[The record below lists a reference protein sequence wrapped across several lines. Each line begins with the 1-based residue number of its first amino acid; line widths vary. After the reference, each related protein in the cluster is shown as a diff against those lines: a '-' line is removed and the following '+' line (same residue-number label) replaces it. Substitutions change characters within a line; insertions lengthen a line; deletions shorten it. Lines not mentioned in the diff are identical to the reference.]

1 MSIELPEA
9 LILAKQLNR
18 EIIENQI
25 QSYELQDYERLQKIG
40 FLNKNIEDF
49 EMLLGCKIK
58 SVISRGNLILIT
70 LDNKINL
77 LIGPEYGGK
86 VLYHK
91 NDKKLPEK
99 IHMKITFTDNTILTV
114 RLTGMG
120 IIKTIKS
127 SDLEHS
133 YLYKRDFSDVLSPLD
148 DNFSF
153 NHFSEL
159 LSTMKRSIKSILV
172 GKDAVLVGL
181 SNSAFQDI
189 IYRAKLFPKI
199 KGSDLNEE
207 KKKLLYESIKTVVNE
222 RIRLGGKYQFVDL
235 YGKKGQ
241 YMPAMGPNMKGK
253 TCSDCDTG
261 IEKFSVGGGQVYYC
275 PHCQQDQNL

>member
-9 LILAKQLNR
+9 LILTEQMNKEIVGKQ
-18 EIIENQI
+18 IK
-25 QSYELQDYERLQKIG
+25 SYDLHDYERLQKIG
-40 FLNKNIEDF
+40 FLNKNIKEFD
-49 EMLLGCKIK
+49 LLLDRKIK
-58 SVISRGNLILIT
+58 FVTSRGNLIRVE
-70 LDNKINL
+70 LDNNNNL

-91 NDKKLPEK
+91 DDKNLPEK
-99 IHMKITFTDNTILTV
+99 IHLKITFTDNTKLTV

-120 IIKTIKS
+120 VIKTIKNN
-127 SDLEHS
+127 DLKHS

-148 DNFSF
+148 DNFTL
-153 NHFSEL
+153 NNFSEL

-207 KKKLLYESIKTVVNE
+207 EKKVLFKSIKTLVNE

-253 TCSDCDTG
+253 TCYDCGTG

-275 PHCQQDQNL
+275 PHCQEE

>member
-9 LILAKQLNR
+9 FILTEQMNKEILGKQ
-18 EIIENQI
+18 IK
-25 QSYELQDYERLQKIG
+25 SYELQDYERLQKIG
-40 FLNKNIEDF
+40 FLNKNIKEFD
-49 EMLLGCKIK
+49 LLLDSKIK
-58 SVISRGNLILIT
+58 SITSRGNLIRVE
-70 LDNKINL
+70 LDNNNNL

-91 NDKKLPEK
+91 DDKNLPEK
-99 IHMKITFTDNTILTV
+99 IHLKITFTDNTMLTV

-120 IIKTIKS
+120 VIKTANNS
-127 SDLEHS
+127 NLEHS
-133 YLYKRDFSDVLSPLD
+133 YVYKRDFSDVLSPLD
-148 DNFSF
+148 DTFTL

-189 IYRAKLFPKI
+189 IYRAKLFPKV
-199 KGSDLNEE
+199 KGSELNLQQR
-207 KKKLLYESIKTVVNE
+207 KILFESIRTVVNE
-222 RIRLGGKYQFVDL
+222 RIKLGGKYQFIDL

-241 YMPAMGPNMKGK
+241 YIPAMGPNMKGK
-253 TCSDCDTG
+253 TCSDCGTD

-275 PHCQQDQNL
+275 PHCQED

>member
-25 QSYELQDYERLQKIG
+25 QSYKLQDYEKLQKIG
-40 FLNKNIEDF
+40 FLNKNIGDF
-49 EMLLGCKIK
+49 EMLLGRKIK
-58 SVISRGNLILIT
+58 SVISRGNLILIA
-70 LDNKINL
+70 LDSKINL

-91 NDKKLPEK
+91 DDKKLPEK
-99 IHMKITFTDNTILTV
+99 IHLKITFSDNTILTI

-120 IIKTIKS
+120 VIKTAKN
-127 SDLEHS
+127 SDLEKS
-133 YLYKRDFSDVLSPLD
+133 YLYTRDFSDVLSPLD
-148 DNFSF
+148 EAFTF

-159 LSTMKRSIKSILV
+159 LCTMKRGIKSVLV

-199 KGSDLNEE
+199 KGSTLTEQQ
-207 KKKLLYESIKTVVNE
+207 KRVLYDSIKTVVNE
-222 RIRLGGKYQFVDL
+222 RIRLGGKHQFVDL
-235 YGKKGQ
+235 YGKNGQ
-241 YMPAMGPNMKGK
+241 YLPAMGPNMKGK
-253 TCSDCDTG
+253 TCSVCSSG
-261 IEKFSVGGGQVYYC
+261 IEKISVGGGQIYYC
-275 PHCQQDQNL
+275 PHCQEE

>member
-9 LILAKQLNR
+9 FILANQLKKEITEKQ
-18 EIIENQI
+18 IG
-25 QSYELQDYERLQKIG
+25 SYELKDYEKLQKIG

-49 EMLLGCKIK
+49 EMLIDRKVK
-58 SVISRGNLILIT
+58 SVTSRGNLIRIT
-70 LDNKINL
+70 LNSQINL

-86 VLYHK
+86 LLYHK

-99 IHMKITFTDNTILTV
+99 FHLKITFIDNTILTL

-120 IIKTIKS
+120 AIITAKN

-148 DNFSF
+148 KTFNFD
-153 NHFSEL
+153 HFSKL
-159 LSTMKRSIKSILV
+159 LGTMKRGLKSLLV
-172 GKDAVLVGL
+172 GKDALIVGL

-189 IYRAKLFPKI
+189 IYRAKLSPKI
-199 KGSDLNEE
+199 KGSSLTEQQ
-207 KKKLLYESIKTVVNE
+207 KKALYDSIKTVVNE

-241 YMPAMGPNMKGK
+241 YFPAMGPNMKGK
-253 TCSDCDTG
+253 ICSVCNSA
-261 IEKFSVGGGQVYYC
+261 IVKMSVGGGQIYYC
-275 PHCQQDQNL
+275 PQCQEE